1 MISRDKF
8 GNGNQGTMNYRI
20 LSLDGGGTW
29 ALIQVKALIALY
41 NNDPA
46 TTGHK
51 VLQDFDL
58 AAANSGGSIVL
69 GELLEDRQL
78 GDILKFF
85 EDEAARKSIF
95 SPTQSFGDRVLHALL
110 GLGPKYSAKDKLA
123 GLQKALPK
131 KGLTPLTTVANGLRR
146 TGSSEDLHV
155 LITSFDYDRNR
166 ARFFRS
172 SETNHPGWGN
182 GEASNVALAEAIHA
196 STNAPVN
203 YFDAPAIVAPGRC
216 WDGGIAGCNNPVL
229 AAVTE
234 AIGRGQRPTDIV
246 ALSIGTASVA
256 LLPPQPGQPSSPF
269 VQPVINPGIRNDVRK
284 LATSIVDDPPDIAS
298 FLAHIMTGIGD
309 GLNKPAD
316 SRIVR
321 MNPLISPVKDSGGT
335 WSAPG
340 SMTTKQFT
348 DLVNLDFD
356 AVEQSQVDAISKYA
370 DLWLRDIAHNQP
382 IRMNGETLAAELG
395 QDAFSSAAAA
405 WKAIK

>member
-1 MISRDKF
+1 
-8 GNGNQGTMNYRI
+8 MNYRI

-46 TTGHK
+46 TNGHK

-69 GELLEDRQL
+69 GELLEDRPL

-85 EDEAARKSIF
+85 EDEATRKSIF
-95 SPTQSFGDRVLHALL
+95 SQTHSFGDRVLHALL
-110 GLGPKYSAKDKLA
+110 GIGPKYSAKDKLA
-123 GLQKALPK
+123 GLRKALPG
-131 KGLTPLTTVANGLRR
+131 KGSTPLTSVANGLRR
-146 TGSSEDLHV
+146 AGSSEDLHV

-172 SETNHPGWGN
+172 SETNLPGWGK
-182 GEASNVALAEAIHA
+182 GEASNVPLAEAIHA

-234 AIGRGQRPTDIV
+234 AIGRGHGPTDIV

-269 VQPVINPGIRNDVRK
+269 VQPVISPGIRTDLRK

-298 FLAHIMTGIGD
+298 FLAHIMTGRGV
-309 GLNKPAD
+309 GLNNPAAD
-316 SRIVR
+316 SRVVR
-321 MNPLISPVKDSGGT
+321 MNPLVCPVKNGAGA
-335 WSAPG
+335 WSTPG
-340 SMTTKQFT
+340 SMTPKQFT
-348 DLVNLDFD
+348 ALVNLDLD
-356 AVEQSQVDAISKYA
+356 ASEQPQVDAISQYA
-370 DLWLRDIAHNQP
+370 DLWVRDIARNQP
-382 IRMNGETLAAELG
+382 IRMDGNTLAPELG
-395 QDAFSSAAAA
+395 QATFSSAAAA